1 LSKAKNAQEEYTQ
14 QVEQAKKDTQ
24 TVVESTEEMIDM
36 PFFEYAKFL
45 EGKNIGELK
54 AFRALLQMHMDKAD
68 LYGKKLVENKVSV
81 FGTEERIG
89 LGSVFMVCAKI
100 QDRMGYIDYLVQK
113 NSVKF

>member
-1 LSKAKNAQEEYTQ
+1 
-14 QVEQAKKDTQ
+14 
-24 TVVESTEEMIDM
+24 
-36 PFFEYAKFL
+36 
-45 EGKNIGELK
+45 
-54 AFRALLQMHMDKAD
+54 
-68 LYGKKLVENKVSV
+68 VSV